1 MGPGTYNAVSSN
13 GVVCRMYDSRRPL
26 RTAERPLKI
35 TSRKAEYAIARNA
48 DAGPWVA
55 VKGPEANGNNTTS
68 AIPIVAIRAVYLNES
83 NIWLRPK
90 TFYSFETLIRIRSCA
105 TVRSFTTAEP
115 AKTFLCFTSDQQ
127 RPARSWWMFSRW
139 SPPTIF
145 IPPFV
150 VIVGAQTEPFH
161 VLWRNCII
169 AGRCWQGMN
178 HRRSEELFA
187 VAN

>member
-1 MGPGTYNAVSSN
+1 
-13 GVVCRMYDSRRPL
+13 MYDSRRPL
-26 RTAERPLKI
+26 RTAARPLKI
-35 TSRKAEYAIARNA
+35 TTRKAEYAIARNA

-68 AIPIVAIRAVYLNES
+68 AIPIVAIRAVNLNES

-115 AKTFLCFTSDQQ
+115 AKTFLCFTRINSDQLEVGGCFRVGRRQ
-127 RPARSWWMFSRW
+127 LFS
-139 SPPTIF
+139 F
-145 IPPFV
+145 PPFV